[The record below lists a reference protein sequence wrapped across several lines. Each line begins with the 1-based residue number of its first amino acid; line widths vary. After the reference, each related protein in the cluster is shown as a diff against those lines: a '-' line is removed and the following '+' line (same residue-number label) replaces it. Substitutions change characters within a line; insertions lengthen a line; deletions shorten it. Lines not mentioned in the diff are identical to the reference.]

1 MKLDRI
7 LATTVPV
14 PFAEVRRV
22 LLVDDHAPTR
32 TAIKAL
38 LDSQCPCI
46 QVVAAAGDGATAL
59 RLISQAK
66 PNIVVLDVH
75 LGDEYGLDL
84 LPALARR
91 PELAVIVLTA
101 SCDPQDRRSAFAAGA
116 VAFISKYSPAE
127 ELIAAILATCPR
139 RIGGLSCRTGTVLP
153 RKQVECSDTDG
164 IVMD

>member
-7 LATTVPV
+7 QAVTVPA

-46 QVVAAAGDGATAL
+46 EVVATAGDSATAL
-59 RLISQAK
+59 RLISQAS
-66 PNIVVLDVH
+66 PNIVVLDIQ
-75 LGDEYGLDL
+75 LGDECGLDL
-84 LPALARR
+84 LPVLARQ
-91 PELAVIVLTA
+91 PSLAVIVLSA
-101 SCDPQDRRSAFAAGA
+101 SYIPQDRRSAFATGA
-116 VAFISKYSPAE
+116 AAFISKYSPAE

-139 RIGGLSCRTGTVLP
+139 RIGGLSCGTGTVLP
-153 RKQVECSDTDG
+153 RKPVECSDTDG